1 MSTLFIDLETYNTV
15 PIKFGVH
22 KYAETAEITL
32 ISWAIDDSPVHVLDR
47 TASADMPPELHA
59 AITDPSVR
67 IVAHNSGFDRTVL
80 DRLHETDVSRWHD
93 TMVQAYQHSLPGSLG
108 ELCEVFGLP
117 TDKAKDKE
125 GRQLVLL
132 FCKPRPDGS
141 RATRKTHPEK
151 WAAFIEYARLDVI
164 AMRELYQR
172 MPRWNCDKERAL
184 WLLDQT
190 INDRGVC
197 IDIHLVDGAIHAVNS
212 AKAQLAART
221 QELTSEEVQAAT
233 QRDAM
238 LKHLLSEYG
247 VTLPDLQASTLERQ
261 VNNPELPEPLR
272 ELLMIRLQASSSST
286 AKYTALAN
294 ACSSD
299 ARLRGTLQFCGASR
313 TGRWAGRVF
322 QPQNLPRPTLDN
334 ASVEIGIAAMKIG
347 GADLL
352 FSNVMELASS
362 SLRGCLIAPKGKKL
376 VVADLSNIEGRV
388 LAWVAGETWK
398 INAFERFDAGKG
410 ADLYKLAYAKS
421 FGIKPDDV
429 SKDQRQIGKVQEL
442 ALGYAGGVG
451 AFLTFARAYGIDL
464 DQMAEQ
470 AWPVIPQSAKLAAVD
485 TLEWTRKQKR
495 DTFGLSDKAWLT
507 CEVFKASW
515 RTAHPHVK
523 QLWAD
528 VQDAFRRVADGETRV
543 LVSVNGG
550 PKLVF
555 DKVKSWVRVMLPSGR
570 YLCYPQARIE
580 SDGRLTYLGINQY
593 SRKWSRLTT
602 YSGKLTENIVQAI
615 ARDVLA
621 ASMPNIEN
629 ANYQI
634 VLTVHDEIICETS
647 DTPEYNADHL
657 SQMMSDAPAWA
668 KGLPLAAA
676 GFETYRYRKD

>member
-1 MSTLFIDLETYNTV
+1 MNTLFLDLETYNTV

-32 ISWAIDDSPVHVLDR
+32 VAWAIDDSPVYVWDR

-59 AITDPSVR
+59 AITDLSVQ

-80 DRLHETDVSRWHD
+80 DRLWKTEVSRWHD
-93 TMVQAYQHSLPGSLG
+93 TMVQAYQHSLPGALG
-108 ELCEVFGLP
+108 DLSTVFGLP

-141 RATRKTHPEK
+141 RATRETHPEK
-151 WAAFIEYARLDVI
+151 WAAFIEYARLDVT

-172 MPRWNCDKERAL
+172 MPRWNCDKEREL

-197 IDIHLVDGAIHAVNS
+197 IDLTLVDGALRAVNS

-221 QELTSEEVQAAT
+221 QELTNEEVQAAT

-238 LKHLLSEYG
+238 LKHLLAEYG
-247 VTLPDLQASTLERQ
+247 VTLPDLQASTLERRI
-261 VNNPELPEPLR
+261 NDPDLPEPLR
-272 ELLMIRLQASSSST
+272 ELLAIRLQASTAST

-294 ACSSD
+294 ASNSD

-334 ASVEIGIAAMKIG
+334 SSVEIGIAAMKAN
-347 GADLL
+347 GADLI

-362 SLRGCLIAPKGKKL
+362 SLRGCLIAPEGKKL

-388 LAWVAGETWK
+388 LAWLAGETWK
-398 INAFERFDAGKG
+398 IRAFEQFDAGKG

-442 ALGYAGGVG
+442 ALGFAGGVG

-470 AWPVIPQSAKLAAVD
+470 AWPAIPQSVKQSATN
-485 TLEWTRKQKR
+485 TLQWTRKQKR
-495 DTFGLSDKAWLT
+495 DTFGLSDKAWIT
-507 CEVFKASW
+507 CEAFKASW

-523 QLWAD
+523 ELWD
-528 VQDAFRRVADGETRV
+528 DLQDAFRRVADGESRAV
-543 LVSVNGG
+543 LSVNGG
-550 PKLVF
+550 PTLVV
-555 DKVKSWVRVMLPSGR
+555 DRIKSWVRIQLPSGR
-570 YLCYPQARIE
+570 YLCYPQARTE
-580 SDGRLTYLGINQY
+580 SDGRITYMGINQY
-593 SRKWSRLTT
+593 SRKWARLTT
-602 YSGKLTENIVQAI
+602 YSGKLTENVVQAI

-621 ASMPNIEN
+621 ASMPQIET

-634 VLTVHDEIICETS
+634 VLTVHDEIICETP
-647 DTPEYNADHL
+647 DRPEYNADHL
-657 SQMMSDAPAWA
+657 SQMMCSAPAWA

>member
-1 MSTLFIDLETYNTV
+1 MSTLFLDLETYNTV
-15 PIKFGVH
+15 PIEYGVH
-22 KYAETAEITL
+22 KYAETSEITL
-32 ISWAIDDSPVHVLDR
+32 LAWALDGSPVHVWDR

-59 AITDPSVR
+59 AITDPSVQ

-80 DRLHETDVSRWHD
+80 DRLYKTDVSRWHD
-93 TMVQAYQHSLPGSLG
+93 TMVQAYQHSLPGALG

-151 WAAFIEYARLDVI
+151 WAAFIEYARLDVT
-164 AMRELYQR
+164 AMRELYKR
-172 MPRWNCDKERAL
+172 VPRWNCDKERDL
-184 WLLDQT
+184 WLLDQV
-190 INDRGVC
+190 INDRGVY
-197 IDIHLVDGAIHAVNS
+197 IDTSLVKGALRAVNS
-212 AKAQLAART
+212 AKARLAART
-221 QELTSEEVQAAT
+221 QELTNEEVQAAT

-238 LKHLLSEYG
+238 LKHLLAEYG
-247 VTLPDLQASTLERQ
+247 VTLPDLQASTLERRI
-261 VNNPELPEPLR
+261 NDPDIPEPLR
-272 ELLMIRLQASSSST
+272 ELLMIRLQASTAST

-334 ASVEIGIAAMKIG
+334 SSVEIGIAAMKIDV
-347 GADLL
+347 ADLL

-410 ADLYKLAYAKS
+410 ADLYKLAYSKS

-451 AFLTFARAYGIDL
+451 AFLAFARAYGIDL
-464 DQMAEQ
+464 DKMAEQ
-470 AWPVIPQSAKLAAVD
+470 AWPVIPQSAKLAAVG

-528 VQDAFRRVADGETRV
+528 VQDAFIRVTDGETRV

-621 ASMPNIEN
+621 ASMPQIET

-634 VLTVHDEIICETS
+634 VLTVHDEIICETP
-647 DTPEYNADHL
+647 DRPEYNADHL
-657 SQMMSDAPAWA
+657 SQMMCSAPAWA

>member
-1 MSTLFIDLETYNTV
+1 MNTLFLDLETYNTV

-32 ISWAIDDSPVHVLDR
+32 VAWAIDDSPVYVWDR

-59 AITDPSVR
+59 AITDLSVQ

-80 DRLHETDVSRWHD
+80 DRLWKTEVSRWHD
-93 TMVQAYQHSLPGSLG
+93 TMVQAYQHSLPGALG
-108 ELCEVFGLP
+108 DLCAVFGLP

-141 RATRKTHPEK
+141 RATHKTHPEK
-151 WAAFIEYARLDVI
+151 WAAFIEYARLDVT

-172 MPRWNCDKERAL
+172 MPRWNCDKEREL

-197 IDIHLVDGAIHAVNS
+197 IDLTLVDGALRAVNS

-221 QELTSEEVQAAT
+221 QELTNEEVQAAT

-238 LKHLLSEYG
+238 LKHLLAEYG
-247 VTLPDLQASTLERQ
+247 VTLPDLQASTLERRI
-261 VNNPELPEPLR
+261 NDPELPEPLR
-272 ELLMIRLQASSSST
+272 ELLAIRLQASSTST

-334 ASVEIGIAAMKIG
+334 SSVEIGIAAMKAD
-347 GADLL
+347 GADLI

-362 SLRGCLIAPKGKKL
+362 SLRGCLIAPEGKKL

-388 LAWVAGETWK
+388 LAWLAGETWK

-464 DQMAEQ
+464 DKMAEQ

-485 TLEWTRKQKR
+485 MLEWTRKQKR
-495 DTFGLSDKAWLT
+495 DTFGLSDKAWIT

-528 VQDAFRRVADGETRV
+528 VQDAFIRVTDGETRV

-593 SRKWSRLTT
+593 SRNWSRLTT
-602 YSGKLTENIVQAI
+602 YSGKLTENVVQAI

-621 ASMPNIEN
+621 ASMPQIET

-634 VLTVHDEIICETS
+634 VLTVHDEIICETP
-647 DTPEYNADHL
+647 DRPEYNADHL
-657 SQMMSDAPAWA
+657 SQMMCSAPAWA